1 MASSTTATA
10 TATATGIAGLDQIL
24 GGGLPRHRIYLLQG
38 DPGVGKTTLGMQFLL
53 TGIALGERCLYIAL
67 SETRPEIQAVVDS
80 HGWSL
85 DGIDVIELTALDQ
98 TAELA
103 GENTLFE
110 SSEIELQETT
120 RRVLAEVERIRPDRV
135 VFDSLS
141 ELRLLA
147 QTPLRYRRQ
156 ILALK
161 QYFADKQITV
171 LLLDDRTSDAGD
183 QQLQSLAHGVL
194 SLERFSPMYG
204 ADRRRLRVVKLR
216 GCPYHSG
223 HHDFAIRRGGIEL
236 FPRVTPGDRQA
247 AFSREPLSSGIVS
260 LDSMLGGGIDY
271 GTSTL
276 ILGPAGTGKSSLAVQ
291 YAVAAARRGEHAA
304 LFMFD
309 ERIATMFER
318 TRALGTDLEPHIKS
332 GLLTIHQIDPAE
344 LGAGE
349 FAHRVRDSVERHDCK
364 LIVIDSLNG
373 YLHAMADEKQ
383 LTVQFHELLSYLGN
397 VGVATLLVM
406 VQHGLAGT
414 MRSPVDVSYL
424 ADTLLLLRYFE
435 AEGRVRKALSV
446 LKKRSGAHE
455 DTIRQLTLDSRGV
468 HVGEPLSRF
477 SGVLTGVPRYVG
489 PSKELAERD

>member
-1 MASSTTATA
+1 MVSSM
-10 TATATGIAGLDQIL
+10 TATGIAGLDDIL
-24 GGGLPRHRIYLLQG
+24 GGGLPRDRIYLLQG

-53 TGIALGERCLYIAL
+53 TGVTRGERCLYIAL

-85 DGIDVIELTALDQ
+85 DGIDVIELTALEQ
-98 TAELA
+98 TADLT

-110 SSEIELQETT
+110 PSEVELQETT
-120 RRVLAEVERIRPDRV
+120 RSVLGEVERIRPDRV

-171 LLLDDRTSDAGD
+171 LLLDDRTSDVGD
-183 QQLQSLAHGVL
+183 QQLQSLAHGVI
-194 SLERFSPMYG
+194 SLEKISPMYG

-216 GCPYHSG
+216 GCAYRSG
-223 HHDFAIRRGGIEL
+223 HHDFAIRSGGIEL
-236 FPRVTPGDRQA
+236 FPRVIPADHHS
-247 AFSREPLSSGIVS
+247 AFPREQLSSGIAG

-276 ILGPAGTGKSSLAVQ
+276 ILGPAGSGKSSLAVQ
-291 YAVAAARRGEHAA
+291 YADAAARRREPAA
-304 LFMFD
+304 LFVFD
-309 ERIATMFER
+309 ERVATLFER
-318 TRALGTDLEPHIKS
+318 TRALGVDLEPHVAS
-332 GLLTIHQIDPAE
+332 GLMTIQQVDPAE

-349 FAHRVRDSVERHDCK
+349 FAHRVRDAVERQHCR

-383 LTVQFHELLSYLGN
+383 LSVQFHELLSYLGN
-397 VGVATLLVM
+397 LGVATLMVM
-406 VQHGLAGT
+406 VQHGLTGT
-414 MRSPVDVSYL
+414 MHAPVDVSYL
-424 ADTLLLLRYFE
+424 ADTLVLLRYFE
-435 AEGRVRKALSV
+435 AEGRVRKAISV

-455 DTIRQLTLDSRGV
+455 DAIRELSLDSRGV
-468 HVGEPLSRF
+468 HVGAPLTQF
-477 SGVLTGVPRYVG
+477 AGVLSGVPRYVG
-489 PSKELAERD
+489 ASTELAGRG